1 MTSLFN
7 RCLSQSV
14 CSSQQ
19 RQLWSWLNIVWN
31 KYDRKRVE
39 EMGPDRACAEW
50 LLRCG
55 GSVRYKNW
63 GSLTVD
69 YNAIPSG
76 TPDQF
81 KIEEIRAIKACITS
95 QGFAYL
101 NGLTDLKRIHLE
113 KCDEVGDSSIARCNL
128 AKDSLESMTLIELV
142 QLTDNGLA
150 YLAGLKN
157 LKQIDL
163 ARLPGIKNRDAVLRL
178 LKRELP
184 QCTVNYDDNLPSA
197 PELKEK

>member
-1 MTSLFN
+1 MFF
-7 RCLSQSV
+7 V
-14 CSSQQ
+14 FF
-19 RQLWSWLNIVWN
+19 QLVFIWR
-31 KYDRKRVE
+31 YDRKRVE

-113 KCDEVGDSSIARCNL
+113 KCDEVGDSKFQRIFVSFSSEISFWGSIARCNL

-150 YLAGLKN
+150 YLAGLK
-157 LKQIDL
+157 
-163 ARLPGIKNRDAVLRL
+163 
-178 LKRELP
+178 
-184 QCTVNYDDNLPSA
+184 
-197 PELKEK
+197 